1 MKLTR
6 KYFCIWKNDIYII
19 PTFRIFINDQIYQ
32 NRNFSIEFHW
42 LVFHARLLWMAES
55 EDEEWVMKIGL

>member
-6 KYFCIWKNDIYII
+6 KDFRVWEDDIYII
-19 PTFRIFINDQIYQ
+19 PTFRIFINNQMYL

-42 LVFHARLLWMAES
+42 LVFHIRLLFTQAES
-55 EDEEWVMKIGL
+55 EEV